1 MNSSDPQM
9 ETEQQKAEQPQQQPE
24 VFPFRQLYKALDEN
38 LEAVQKAWD
47 AKDVAAV
54 HQAHHKLIGILV
66 DLSHGSFL
74 LTANKIAADRKA
86 SEAGKSQM
94 N

>member
-1 MNSSDPQM
+1 MNSSDPQV
-9 ETEQQKAEQPQQQPE
+9 EQPQQQPQQQPE

-38 LEAVQKAWD
+38 LEAMQKAWD

-74 LTANKIAADRKA
+74 LTANKIAADRMAANAEKQ
-86 SEAGKSQM
+86 SM